1 MNRETHE
8 QRLKRYA
15 RQWLAVPEYRN
26 ALHQHDKKRP
36 MMRDSH
42 MAMFFLVA
50 LLIGSCVSI
59 ARAES
64 VTVDQ
69 AKEILRLQYTEFCAT
84 VKPPPAALMTAVQ
97 EGAKAGNT
105 DAQIAFM
112 WLLRIQERYE
122 QNRCGDA

>member
-1 MNRETHE
+1 MRSTDHSAI
-8 QRLKRYA
+8 YVV
-15 RQWLAVPEYRN
+15 AVI
-26 ALHQHDKKRP
+26 AFLFC
-36 MMRDSH
+36 
-42 MAMFFLVA
+42 AIFFQP
-50 LLIGSCVSI
+50 

-84 VKPPPAALMTAVQ
+84 VRPPPAALMTAVQ

-112 WLLRIQERYE
+112 WLLRIQERYKE
-122 QNRCGDA
+122 NGCGDA